1 MSSHSTQNKS
11 RICSKVL
18 SITKYNNI
26 GTLMN
31 NINDKDPP
39 QLLQDALQYSLIF
52 PDVEHPYGKSLSH
65 P

>member
-1 MSSHSTQNKS
+1 
-11 RICSKVL
+11 
-18 SITKYNNI
+18 
-26 GTLMN
+26 MN